1 MSKFHNTSTE
11 LDAWASALGARNDSE
26 AIAVITRLQDRINA
40 AAAELEVC
48 LKQMPEGVRRAKL
61 TFEVLSWLATGIQN
75 VEESAHFLGQIKQAF
90 ARHERGE
97 S

>member
-26 AIAVITRLQDRINA
+26 AIAVINRLELRIDA
-40 AAAELEVC
+40 ATHELQVC
-48 LKQMPEGVRRAKL
+48 LGQMPEGVRRAKL
-61 TFEVLSWLATGIQN
+61 TDETRSWLATSIQN
-75 VEESAHFLGQIKQAF
+75 AGESLQFLAKIRRAF